1 MESHELKKDGFI
13 KPHLYLYTL
22 QVRKFPS
29 MLRTHQQGQEKKG
42 MNDMGHPYNLHIR
55 LTFLLIILCFIII

>member
-29 MLRTHQQGQEKKG
+29 MLRTHQQGQEKK
-42 MNDMGHPYNLHIR
+42 R
-55 LTFLLIILCFIII
+55 A